1 MARRV
6 TVRGLIIKDNTI
18 FSVRHKNEYD
28 TPKSFWCT
36 PGGGLEP
43 HESLIEGITREIIEE
58 TGVTPQ
64 VGRLLLIQQF
74 RLSHPH
80 LDTGND
86 EVLEFFFHI
95 ENAGDFESIDLSA
108 TTHGMA
114 EIAEFGFVDPSSV
127 EYLPAI
133 MKTIDLADL
142 TTKNSPVVIT
152 DELSES

>member
-6 TVRGLIIKDNTI
+6 TVRGLIIKENRV

-36 PGGGLEP
+36 PGGGLDP
-43 HESLIEGITREIIEE
+43 HESLLDGITREIIEE
-58 TGVTPQ
+58 TGITPQ

-95 ENAGDFESIDLSA
+95 ENTNDFETIDLSS

-114 EIAEFGFVDPSSV
+114 EIAEFGFVDPSTV

-133 MKTIDLADL
+133 LKDVDITELV
-142 TTKNSPVVIT
+142 TKNSPVVIT
-152 DELSES
+152 SELLES